1 MKRISI
7 VTLAA
12 ALVLLSG
19 CNKEHT
25 TSVDIDLDNGS
36 DMQLIK
42 LGGSTGLVSATT
54 RASVD
59 SLAEMTGHMGIFCL
73 AARSTDVKN
82 APNPSNINWG
92 TVVSNDIEKYG
103 STTNGRYWDNVR
115 CEVKPDGDIYRI
127 VPTADQFY
135 YPYYPTTSLYGYDFY
150 GYYPYQSA
158 ATYANGVISV
168 DMNISGG
175 TDIIYGRSEVIDQAY
190 VDALEDELSDE
201 LKNKLASNWKETM
214 IKSHYSAR
222 FFRKHPKLIDDAK
235 MQLEHKLARFCFYV
249 YPGPNKDYEDP
260 RKYEGAKKLHVHEIS
275 INGVEDQ
282 LKLVIADKNN
292 PANSGKLLARTNHT
306 TNFVLCN
313 EEGRSLANIDPVKL
327 ETELN
332 EKGEEVPVYKKLGDC
347 IMLLHGKN
355 SHLMSVTLADEE
367 GNIYPSETQIAITI
381 TDNATGTKKFEPG
394 KTYNVYLQVSGIKN
408 IGVTA
413 ELVDWQVS
421 DQEMD
426 LVEFN

>member
-1 MKRISI
+1 MRRISI

-25 TSVDIDLDNGS
+25 SIDIDVENSS

-42 LGGSTGLVSATT
+42 LGGSTGVVSATT
-54 RASVD
+54 RASID
-59 SLAEMTGHMGIFCL
+59 SLAEMTGHMGVFCL

-82 APNPSNINWG
+82 APNPNNINWG
-92 TVVSNDIEKYG
+92 TVVSNDIELYG

-115 CEVKPDGDIYRI
+115 CEVKLDGDIYRI
-127 VPTADQFY
+127 KPTADQIY

-158 ATYANGVISV
+158 ATYANGVVSV
-168 DMNISGG
+168 NMNIKGD

-190 VDALEDELSDE
+190 VDALEDKLSDE
-201 LKNKLASNWKETM
+201 LKNNLASNWKETM

-222 FFRKHPKLIDDAK
+222 FFRKHPLLIDDAK
-235 MQLEHKLARFCFYV
+235 MKLEHKLARFCFQV
-249 YPGPNKDYEDP
+249 YPGPDKDYEDP

-275 INGVEDQ
+275 IIDVENE
-282 LKLVIADKNN
+282 LKLVVADKNN
-292 PANSGKLLARTNHT
+292 PANNGKLSARSNSVAD
-306 TNFVLCN
+306 FVLCN
-313 EEGRSLANIDPVKL
+313 EEGKSLANTDPVKL
-327 ETELN
+327 ETEWKN
-332 EKGEEVPVYKKLGDC
+332 GEEVPVYKKLGDC
-347 IMLLHGKN
+347 IMLPPGK
-355 SHLMSVTLADEE
+355 SAHLMSVTLADEE

-381 TDNATGTKKFEPG
+381 KNNENGAKKFEAG
-394 KTYNVYLQVSGIKN
+394 KTYNVYLQVSGIKE

-413 ELVDWQVS
+413 ELAEWEES
-421 DQEMD
+421 NEEMD